1 MAKFS
6 RRDALLGATAG
17 ITIVKPQTA
26 FTYQANSAVAFGI
39 IGTGGRGRYDG
50 THMVNDGRTR
60 LVAICDAYPDRI
72 DLAKTQVPTADK
84 ATAYKDLNQLL
95 AHPGIDAVLI
105 ATPVF
110 LHPAHF
116 EAAVQAKKH
125 IYCEKPA
132 GADVAGVKRL
142 VRASQKADKSKTIQ
156 FGFQQRFSPE
166 YLKAYEYYTSGKLG
180 DVKMVQSYWIL
191 GNTPP
196 KGTFKSPYP
205 VADQKVRHWGQW
217 METSGGA
224 IVEQDCHG
232 VDVLNWFAGAPHPD
246 KAYGTGGLRYPI
258 TYGDW
263 DSDHHTITYY
273 YPKGVEGWLI
283 SVKHTAGY
291 RDVREQIYGS
301 NHMVEVA
308 RTYYKLHGMIPSA
321 PLKNADNLAD
331 RSMMEKGESK
341 REITIDALEAFL
353 TSIINKKPY
362 NMAQMAADATFTS
375 ILGRMAY
382 QKKREVT
389 WDEMMKSA

>member
-1 MAKFS
+1 MAQIT
-6 RRDALLGATAG
+6 RRDALMGAAAG

-72 DLAKTQVPTADK
+72 DLAKTQIPTGDK
-84 ATAYKDLNQLL
+84 AKAYKDLNELL
-95 AHPGIDAVLI
+95 AQRDIDAVLI

-166 YLKAYEYYTSGKLG
+166 YLKAESFMKSGKLG
-180 DVKMVQSYWIL
+180 EVKMLMSYWVL

-196 KGTFKSPYP
+196 KGFKSPYP
-205 VADQKVRHWGQW
+205 VEDQKIRHWGSW

-232 VDVLNWFAGAPHPD
+232 VDVLNWFAGANPV
-246 KAYGTGGLRYPI
+246 KAYGTGSLRYPLA
-258 TYGDW
+258 YGDW
-263 DSDHHTITYY
+263 DSDHHNITYY
-273 YPKGVEGWLI
+273 YPKGVEGWLTSI
-283 SVKHTAGY
+283 KHTAGY

-301 NHMVEVA
+301 LGMVEVA
-308 RTYYKLHGMIPSA
+308 RTYYKLHGMIPTA

-331 RSMMEKGESK
+331 RSMIEKGESK
-341 REITIDALEAFL
+341 REITIDAIEAFF
-353 TSIINKKPY
+353 TSIIEKKPY

-389 WDEMMKSA
+389 WDEMMRSA